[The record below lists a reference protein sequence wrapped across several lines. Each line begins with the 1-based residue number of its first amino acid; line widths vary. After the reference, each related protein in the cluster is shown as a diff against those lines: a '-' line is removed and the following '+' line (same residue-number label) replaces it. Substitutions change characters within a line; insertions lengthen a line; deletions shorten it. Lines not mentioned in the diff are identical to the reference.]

1 VNRIDFSANG
11 KPHNPHDPDSPHTP
25 HAGTATQERGER
37 GKGKAEPQTT
47 PTPTPTPKPRRKPR
61 TPTAK
66 PSTPEPTVNPTPE
79 PTPTKAG
86 KGPGIPSKATAERP
100 KAKRPSKTEAT
111 TKARLDDLRR
121 KIAYGVG
128 GVGVGVLALSVVH
141 CTEAI
146 GLLTGSPWYLSA
158 LLAIGVDAGMVLSEL
173 AELVAEKVEL
183 QRWAR
188 AYIGLSVGLS
198 MGLNAYAFGMHASIM
213 WAGVILGF
221 VLPILVLM
229 LGRIAGHLA
238 K

>member
-47 PTPTPTPKPRRKPR
+47 PTPTPKPRRKPR
-61 TPTAK
+61 TSTAK
-66 PSTPEPTVNPTPE
+66 PSTPEPTPG
-79 PTPTKAG
+79 KAE
-86 KGPGIPSKATAERP
+86 KGPSIPSKATAERP
-100 KAKRPSKTEAT
+100 KAKRPSKIEMT

-173 AELVAEKVEL
+173 AELVAEKAEL

-198 MGLNAYAFGMHASIM
+198 MGLNAYAFGMHASVM
-213 WAGVILGF
+213 WAGVMLGF
-221 VLPILVLM
+221 VLPILVLI